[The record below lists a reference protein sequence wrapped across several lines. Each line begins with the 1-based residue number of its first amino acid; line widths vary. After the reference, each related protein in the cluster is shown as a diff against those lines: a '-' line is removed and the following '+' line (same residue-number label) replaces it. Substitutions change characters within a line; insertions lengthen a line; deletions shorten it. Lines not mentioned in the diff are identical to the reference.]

1 MKIEVSETTS
11 MVDDQIQTVIS
22 GLTPYSRLTIQLK
35 TTLPWCPSVEFS
47 SSASYLADSTGSV
60 DLNTAAPIEGTYEHA
75 NPMGLV
81 YSLQVT
87 GPLNQDIAANIAI
100 TDPMVFHFTF
110 ASDRQRETLQIKRL
124 FKTDDIIVTPICAS
138 FNGRLFHNGDPT
150 RKTILMLGGSDGK
163 TEALSLLAAPLA
175 SRGFNVLVV
184 PYFGAADLPERLE
197 MVPLEYFEKIFHW
210 LETSNL
216 TQMADIYLHGTS
228 KGAELALLLA
238 SRYPQVKK
246 VAAVEPHAYC
256 FQALNGL
263 MSGNPVSSWSYGG
276 ASTPFIPVGN
286 NIFFEEL
293 NQHIANNSPFGFA
306 STYQRAIEKATNRE
320 EARIKIENASANLLL
335 ICGKSDNIWNSYD
348 GCLELLKAAKSH
360 DYLHDIKLLAYE
372 DMGHPLPVPY
382 ILPIPLTLRMPMHG
396 GVFTSGGTVEG
407 NSNAQYDSWKQTIAF
422 FQTS

>member
-1 MKIEVSETTS
+1 MQIEVNETTS
-11 MVDDQIQTVIS
+11 MVDEQIQTVIS
-22 GLTPYSRLTIQLK
+22 GLPPYSRLNIQLK

-47 SSASYLADSTGSV
+47 SYANYIADSTGVV

-75 NPMGLV
+75 NSMGLV

-87 GPLNQDIAANIAI
+87 EPLTQDLAANITI
-100 TDPMVFHFTF
+100 DYPMVFHFTF
-110 ASDRQRETLQIKRL
+110 ETDRQRETLQIKRI

-163 TEALSLLAAPLA
+163 MEALSLLAAPLA
-175 SRGFNVLVV
+175 SRGFNVLVI

-197 MVPLEYFEKIFHW
+197 MVPLEYFEKVFHW
-210 LETSNL
+210 LETSSL
-216 TQMADIYLHGTS
+216 TQMGDIYLHGTS
-228 KGAELALLLA
+228 KGGELALLLA

-246 VAAVEPHAYC
+246 VVAVEPHTYC

-263 MSGNPVSSWSYGG
+263 MSGNLVSSWSYGG
-276 ASTPFIPVGN
+276 ASTPFIPVEN

-293 NQHIANNSPFGFA
+293 NQHVTNNSPFGFA

-320 EARIKIENASANLLL
+320 EARIKIENASADLLL

-360 DYLHDIKLLAYE
+360 DYLQDVKLLAYE
-372 DMGHPLPVPY
+372 DMGHPLPIPY
-382 ILPIPLTLRMPMHG
+382 ILPITLTLRMPMHG
-396 GVFTSGGTVEG
+396 GIFTSGGTVEG

-422 FQTS
+422 FQAS